1 MVQTLKQLAV
11 DESGAVILE
20 LSVVFPVLL
29 ILGFGAIEF
38 AGAFFAHQT
47 VTQQVREASRFLA
60 RTATPLTTET
70 AFRLATS
77 KHPDPDLACPPG
89 GNSDTC
95 IFPWFSPSDLSAAV
109 VAIENP
115 EDANGFRLYRGGVS
129 IPVITVT
136 ATVTYPGADLLPA
149 IGVDGV
155 VQFTVTHSERVVG
168 H

>member
-1 MVQTLKQLAV
+1 MARTLKRLEV

-20 LSVVFPVLL
+20 LTFVFPVLL

-47 VTQQVREASRFLA
+47 VTQQVRESSRFLA
-60 RTATPLTTET
+60 RTATPLVTET

-77 KHPDPDLACPPG
+77 KHPNPDLECPPG
-89 GNSDTC
+89 GNSDNC

-109 VAIENP
+109 VEIDNP
-115 EDANGFRLYRGGVS
+115 EVAPGVRLYRGGET
-129 IPVITVT
+129 IPVVTVT

-149 IGVDGV
+149 IGLDEVI
-155 VQFTVTHSERVVG
+155 QFTVTHSERVVG